1 VIGSRV
7 PLLAEQKTVAS
18 GFTPDVCSKI
28 GSPAPM
34 DPNSD
39 LPSRR
44 GDCSVG
50 LYARRFCV

>member
-1 VIGSRV
+1 MIGSRV